1 MKIIFFILSI
11 HYYNNKS
18 KTMNAPG
25 PIIIVVGVCV
35 LIASVLYKFRA
46 DKSWSSVSLPLAF
59 GVMIII
65 TGALYATNMLS
76 SLTSSKT
83 QSNTFNNGTPS
94 VELGPYNM
102 GPWTTWVT
110 QYQGDKNA
118 KWIFTKAGA
127 NISNNNDFSVYSLL
141 DASNSTA
148 TVDKNVN
155 LDIIVDDV
163 IDDVF
168 WNGTSLKSAIVKNTM
183 HVTGLTY
190 KSNTTNTLE
199 IRMHD
204 TGGAA
209 GLLYSVTDTATGVP
223 YMVSN
228 ANTTF
233 KKV

>member
-1 MKIIFFILSI
+1 
-11 HYYNNKS
+11 
-18 KTMNAPG
+18 
-25 PIIIVVGVCV
+25 
-35 LIASVLYKFRA
+35 
-46 DKSWSSVSLPLAF
+46 
-59 GVMIII
+59 
-65 TGALYATNMLS
+65 
-76 SLTSSKT
+76 
-83 QSNTFNNGTPS
+83 
-94 VELGPYNM
+94 M

-127 NISNNNDFSVYSLL
+127 NISNNNDFSVYSFL

-163 IDDVF
+163 LDDVF
-168 WNGTSLKSAIVKNTM
+168 WNGTSLKSAIVRNAM